1 VQIGH
6 DPRNDRSR
14 SPEYADVDEIYI
26 THMHPD
32 HVGGLVSDGEIV
44 FPNAIV
50 RASVED
56 QNFWLNEDNLKAAD
70 EGSKGF
76 FKGAM
81 ASLNPYVESGQFKP
95 FDKDQELVPGISAVS
110 ASGHTPGHSLYKV
123 ESGDNTLMLWGDL
136 IHVAA
141 VQFPQPDIA
150 IQFDVNSEQ
159 AVESRAQ
166 AFADAQGTGYWVGS
180 AHLSFPGLGHLK
192 NADQGYE
199 FIPAN
204 YQGGVGATET
214 GE

>member
-1 VQIGH
+1 
-6 DPRNDRSR
+6 
-14 SPEYADVDEIYI
+14 
-26 THMHPD
+26 
-32 HVGGLVSDGEIV
+32 
-44 FPNAIV
+44 
-50 RASVED
+50 
-56 QNFWLNEDNLKAAD
+56 
-70 EGSKGF
+70 
-76 FKGAM
+76 
-81 ASLNPYVESGQFKP
+81 
-95 FDKDQELVPGISAVS
+95 
-110 ASGHTPGHSLYKV
+110 V

-166 AFADAQGTGYWVGS
+166 AFADAQETGYWVGS

-192 NADQGYE
+192 SADQGYE

>member
-1 VQIGH
+1 
-6 DPRNDRSR
+6 
-14 SPEYADVDEIYI
+14 
-26 THMHPD
+26 MHPD
-32 HVGGLVSDGEIV
+32 HIGGLVSDGEIV

-70 EGSKGF
+70 EDSRGF

-81 ASLNPYVESGQFKP
+81 TSLNPYVESGQFKP

-110 ASGHTPGHSLYKV
+110 ASGHTPGHSLYMV

-150 IQFDVNSEQ
+150 IRLDVDSEQ
-159 AVESRAQ
+159 ATESRAT
-166 AFADAQGTGYWVGS
+166 AFSDAQETGYWVGS

-192 NADQGYE
+192 SAEQGYE

-204 YQGGVGATET
+204 YQGGVGSAEASKQ
-214 GE
+214 